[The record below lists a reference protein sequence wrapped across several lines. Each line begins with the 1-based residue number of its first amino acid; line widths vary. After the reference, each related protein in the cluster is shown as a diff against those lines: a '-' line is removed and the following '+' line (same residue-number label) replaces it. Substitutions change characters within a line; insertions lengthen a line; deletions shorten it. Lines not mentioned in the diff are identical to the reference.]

1 MVLDVSAARSQFV
14 EELRKA
20 PKASA
25 PADLQ
30 SYVGSPVPALGLS
43 VPTMR
48 AIVAAFAKDHRALN
62 AAEVNALADALWS
75 GPLFEEKSLAILLL
89 GRYEKILD
97 DDSWRLGDGW
107 VDAATG
113 WGLSDGLASG
123 PIAGMVYAK
132 ASRFQDILRWTLA
145 KNIWRRRASTYALH
159 RFVRAGELDKPFHLL
174 EKLLYDDE
182 FWVQRAVGTWLRE
195 CWKQDRRRTEA
206 FLRKHVHGLPNVV
219 IRIATERAPKGFRD
233 ELRRGRAKRA
243 PVDDP
248 DHKPAAADPGSLL
261 SLSTATA
268 PVHAEEQE
276 TCRDRRACDNERCGT
291 RAGNGG
297 SRSQS
302 ELVNGHRL
310 ERAHRDGFLTGLIPR
325 GRHAEEVDPWRY
337 GRQYELSVRIRDGL
351 CDQDPAGEEPDGRVR
366 NRVDRSAGRGSFDDS
381 ASNGSGRIRDWDD
394 GEVQVVPGD
403 ARVVLHLNTRGTLAN
418 RGGHVSVV
426 AAGENPSRRP

>member
-97 DDSWRLGDGW
+97 DDSWRLADRW
-107 VDAATG
+107 VETATG

-132 ASRFQDILRWTLA
+132 ASRFQDVLRWTRA

-159 RFVRAGELDKPFHLL
+159 RFVRAGDLDRPFQLL
-174 EKLLYDDE
+174 EKLLYDEE
-182 FWVQRAVGTWLRE
+182 FWVQRAVGTRLRE
-195 CWKQDRRRTEA
+195 CWKKDRRRTEA
-206 FLRKHVHGLPNVV
+206 FLRDHAEGLPPVTITV
-219 IRIATERAPKGFRD
+219 ATERAPKAFRL
-233 ELRRGRAKRA
+233 ELRQK
-243 PVDDP
+243 
-248 DHKPAAADPGSLL
+248 
-261 SLSTATA
+261 ATA
-268 PVHAEEQE
+268 SVADAE
-276 TCRDRRACDNERCGT
+276 R
-291 RAGNGG
+291 
-297 SRSQS
+297 
-302 ELVNGHRL
+302 
-310 ERAHRDGFLTGLIPR
+310 
-325 GRHAEEVDPWRY
+325 
-337 GRQYELSVRIRDGL
+337 
-351 CDQDPAGEEPDGRVR
+351 
-366 NRVDRSAGRGSFDDS
+366 
-381 ASNGSGRIRDWDD
+381 
-394 GEVQVVPGD
+394 
-403 ARVVLHLNTRGTLAN
+403 
-418 RGGHVSVV
+418 
-426 AAGENPSRRP
+426 